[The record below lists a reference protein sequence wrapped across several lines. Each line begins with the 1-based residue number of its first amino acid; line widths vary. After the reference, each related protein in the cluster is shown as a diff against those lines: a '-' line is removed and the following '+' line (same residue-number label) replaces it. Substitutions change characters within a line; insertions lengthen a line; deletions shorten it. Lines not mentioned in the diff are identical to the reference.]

1 MWILLLKLGSSSF
14 WIDACERPNYGID
27 LSELPM
33 RSALRVR
40 MLLELRPLSYPVLA
54 SDWLLLVGD
63 MGVVFLSVMPN

>member
-1 MWILLLKLGSSSF
+1 
-14 WIDACERPNYGID
+14 
-27 LSELPM
+27 M